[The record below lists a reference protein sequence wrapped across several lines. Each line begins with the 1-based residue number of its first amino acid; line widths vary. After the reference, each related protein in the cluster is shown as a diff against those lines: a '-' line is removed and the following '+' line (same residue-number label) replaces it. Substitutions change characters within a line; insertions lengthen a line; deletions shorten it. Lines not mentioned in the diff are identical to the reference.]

1 MCALRFP
8 WFILLV
14 GFGPVCRRWEGGG
27 DYWWFLWGLAV
38 FVGLGDGSFL
48 GVCVCVGGGGGG
60 GEGWIGACGLCPMSR
75 ARCMCA
81 PRLPRFILQVNFS
94 DTLLMVS
101 ILDMIAI

>member
-1 MCALRFP
+1 MVPVGSSGLCWPGGWLFP
-8 WFILLV
+8 
-14 GFGPVCRRWEGGG
+14 GC
-27 DYWWFLWGLAV
+27 
-38 FVGLGDGSFL
+38 
-48 GVCVCVGGGGGG
+48 VCVLVGGGGR
-60 GEGWIGACGLCPMSR
+60 EGWIGAGGLCPRSR

>member
-14 GFGPVCRRWEGGG
+14 GFGPVCRRWGGGG

-60 GEGWIGACGLCPMSR
+60 EGGVDWGLWALSKVESSVHVR
-75 ARCMCA
+75 ASSSEVYPA
-81 PRLPRFILQVNFS
+81 GKLQ
-94 DTLLMVS
+94 
-101 ILDMIAI
+101 